1 MCVCVCV
8 HPMVAFVGSR
18 HSNPRPSPA
27 QEHSEAIEAMT
38 WDPSGLQLVTCG
50 ALGHKILV
58 HRAMPLG
65 SNDWWMT
72 AG

>member
-1 MCVCVCV
+1 
-8 HPMVAFVGSR
+8 
-18 HSNPRPSPA
+18 
-27 QEHSEAIEAMT
+27 MT

-65 SNDWWMT
+65 PPGGAV
-72 AG
+72 AGGIGEVV